1 MTHLLNCPVCGYK
14 EIEANTCP
22 NCDADLSLI
31 RSLTEL
37 PALEKAVGSEGAEEA
52 GGVRRT
58 SKVAIWQMGVALLI
72 LIFGIGLGTLGSFLF
87 LQPQLVSN
95 KITTPP
101 VAIKGDKTPNPPAPF
116 PSREGGVEGGEE
128 RGVSPLTRQYTVKPG
143 DNLTLIT
150 EKFCGKGNSWQ
161 VMLKANPQ
169 LQSHP
174 NLIDVGEVLKQPNC
188 EG

>member
-14 EIEANTCP
+14 EIQGNTCP
-22 NCDADLSLI
+22 NCDTDLSLI

-37 PALEKAVGSEGAEEA
+37 PALERA
-52 GGVRRT
+52 GGVKF
-58 SKVAIWQMGVALLI
+58 SKVAIWQVGVALLI

-95 KITTPP
+95 KITSPP
-101 VAIKGDKTPNPPAPF
+101 VAIKGDKIPNPPTPF
-116 PSREGGVEGGEE
+116 PHRKGGV
-128 RGVSPLTRQYTVKPG
+128 QYTVKPG
-143 DNLTLIT
+143 DNLSILT

-161 VMLKANPQ
+161 VMVKANPQ

>member
-1 MTHLLNCPVCGYK
+1 MTQLLNCPVCGYK
-14 EIEANTCP
+14 EIQGNTCP

-37 PALEKAVGSEGAEEA
+37 PTLEKAE
-52 GGVRRT
+52 GVRSR
-58 SKVAIWQMGVALLI
+58 SKVAIWQVGVALLI
-72 LIFGIGLGTLGSFLF
+72 LIFGIGLGALGSFLF

-95 KITTPP
+95 KITSPP
-101 VAIKGDKTPNPPAPF
+101 VAIKGDKTPNPPTPF
-116 PSREGGVEGGEE
+116 PTREGGVEGRGE

-143 DNLTLIT
+143 DNLSVLT

-161 VMLKANPQ
+161 VMVKANPQ

-174 NLIDVGEVLKQPNC
+174 NLIDVGEVLKLPNC

>member
-14 EIEANTCP
+14 EIEGNTCP
-22 NCDADLSLI
+22 NCDADISLI

-37 PALEKAVGSEGAEEA
+37 PALEKAESA

-58 SKVAIWQMGVALLI
+58 PKVAIWQVGVALLI

-87 LQPQLVSN
+87 LQPQLVRNTVNS
-95 KITTPP
+95 PSS
-101 VAIKGDKTPNPPAPF
+101 VAIKGDKTPLVPNPPAPF
-116 PSREGGVEGGEE
+116 PTREGGGE

-143 DNLTLIT
+143 DNLSILT

-161 VMLKANPQ
+161 VMVKANP
-169 LQSHP
+169 
-174 NLIDVGEVLKQPNC
+174 
-188 EG
+188 